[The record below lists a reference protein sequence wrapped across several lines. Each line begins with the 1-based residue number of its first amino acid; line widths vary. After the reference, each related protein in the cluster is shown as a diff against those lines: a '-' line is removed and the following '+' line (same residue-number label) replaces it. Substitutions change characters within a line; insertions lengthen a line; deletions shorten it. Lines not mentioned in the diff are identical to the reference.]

1 MANGKLV
8 SWITLW
14 FFFGI
19 SGSTVV
25 FLGFVGMIIMVLKH
39 QVLSNTL
46 VHSLLISENHA
57 RKTANSTQFIFRQEK
72 KREESG
78 YTWKHLILLTSV
90 L

>member
-19 SGSTVV
+19 SGSTVI
-25 FLGFVGMIIMVLKH
+25 FSGFVGMIIMILKH

-46 VHSLLISENHA
+46 VHSLLISENHT
-57 RKTANSTQFIFRQEK
+57 RKTQTQHSLYSHKK
-72 KREESG
+72 KREKKVG
-78 YTWKHLILLTSV
+78 IPGNT
-90 L
+90 

>member
-19 SGSTVV
+19 SGSTVI
-25 FLGFVGMIIMVLKH
+25 FSGFVGMIIMILKH

-46 VHSLLISENHA
+46 VHSLLISENHT
-57 RKTANSTQFIFRQEK
+57 RKTSLIQIIPQKSRGFQETPK
-72 KREESG
+72 
-78 YTWKHLILLTSV
+78 L
-90 L
+90 